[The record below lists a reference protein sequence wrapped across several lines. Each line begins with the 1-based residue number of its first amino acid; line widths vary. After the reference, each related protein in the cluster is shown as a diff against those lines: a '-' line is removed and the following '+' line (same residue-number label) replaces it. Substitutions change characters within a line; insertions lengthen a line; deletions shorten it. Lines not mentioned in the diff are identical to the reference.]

1 MTTNVLTHFSE
12 ALAAAVAYAGDSIV
26 RVEARRRGHASGI
39 AWSDDGLVLT
49 ADHAVQRDHDLRI
62 GLPDEAVV
70 DAELVGRDPTTDIAL
85 LRADAALHPPA
96 WAEPDTLKVGHLV
109 LSVGRHDAHA
119 QASLGIIAKR
129 DAAWRT
135 PHGGRVD
142 AFIQTD
148 IAIYPGFSGS
158 ALVNAEGQAC
168 GMNTSW
174 FQRRSSLTLPPAT
187 LRRVVGLLLEHGH
200 IRRGWLGVAAQP
212 VRLPRALAEERD
224 QATGLL
230 VVAVEAGG
238 PAETAG
244 LYVGD
249 LLVALDD
256 EPLLHL
262 DTLLW
267 LLTGDRAGQ
276 DVALTVARGGHVE
289 TLTITIGERN
299 GIR

>member
-1 MTTNVLTHFSE
+1 MATQLLAQLSE
-12 ALAAAVAYAGDSIV
+12 ALAAGVEYAGQSIV

-39 AWSDDGLVLT
+39 AWSEDGLVLT

-62 GLPDEAVV
+62 GLPEGEVAK
-70 DAELVGRDPTTDIAL
+70 AELLGRDPTTDVAL
-85 LRADAALHPPA
+85 LRAEATLRPPT
-96 WAEPDTLKVGHLV
+96 WAEADTLKVGHLV

-119 QASLGIIAKR
+119 QASLGIVAKR

-148 IAIYPGFSGS
+148 IVVYPGFSGS
-158 ALVNAEGQAC
+158 ALVDAEGRAC

-174 FQRRSSLTLPPAT
+174 FMRRSSLALPPAT
-187 LRRVVGLLLEHGH
+187 LRRVAAVLLEHGH
-200 IRRGWLGVAAQP
+200 IRRGRLGVAAQP
-212 VRLPRALAEERD
+212 ARLPRTLAGELD

-230 VVAVEAGG
+230 VVAVEVDS
-238 PAETAG
+238 PAEAAG

-249 LLVALDD
+249 VLVALDG
-256 EPLLHL
+256 EPLPHL

-267 LLTGDRAGQ
+267 LLTGDRVGRSVSLQ
-276 DVALTVARGGHVE
+276 VARGGRLEMLEV
-289 TLTITIGERN
+289 TIGDRER
-299 GIR
+299 